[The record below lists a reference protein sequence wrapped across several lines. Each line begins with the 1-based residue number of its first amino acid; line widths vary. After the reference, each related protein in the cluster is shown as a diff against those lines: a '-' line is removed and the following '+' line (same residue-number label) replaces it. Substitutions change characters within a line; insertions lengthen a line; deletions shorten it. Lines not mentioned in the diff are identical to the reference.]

1 MHHSSDV
8 EGALD
13 PSDRLPVAGAGQ
25 AAKAALGTNAKS
37 STTCVDVETTQKAR
51 AARAQRHQALS
62 QARVFLGL
70 EGARKQV
77 FGDKVHRTFA
87 CHYVRLSNFVQ
98 VHHSAEHQKS
108 FYGGLVTCGSVWAC
122 PVCAAKIQ
130 ERRRQEL
137 IQFID
142 YAYSTEQRARF
153 PALSD
158 GSFVMVPKDP
168 DAPVMVTFTFPHVRF
183 DSLEELILRQR
194 MAFKLMREGNS
205 FQLFK
210 KRFGFKGLIRS
221 LEVTHGNNGWHPH
234 THELWLVRPTC
245 KAERED
251 FVRFVTNRWEQSCI
265 KAGLLDPTDRLKVHA
280 FRLHSVDVRF
290 SVTSGEYLAKQDS
303 SRRWGVEHEMSKAT
317 SKKGRLSGVHPH
329 EFLLRNEGGDA
340 ALYLEYALTM
350 RDKRCRQLYWSAGL
364 KDLVGI
370 DDLTDEEIS
379 ERKDERAD
387 LLGLLIPEQWKL
399 VTRAGAVAE
408 LLDCADSGEWSRV
421 EALLKSLGSTDDS
434 PAAETQDQP
443 VEIPTFVREVPKHL
457 ERNSLSR
464 ARSLTRCEYVS
475 YPFWL
480 SLEEWSLV
488 DSFGAAESLLGV
500 YLAAG
505 REASSCSS
513 SEKFREAGERAVVD
527 GLACLALCL

>member
-1 MHHSSDV
+1 MDNSSTDQ
-8 EGALD
+8 GSTNPTDLAD
-13 PSDRLPVAGAGQ
+13 FQ
-25 AAKAALGTNAKS
+25 AASAALGTNAKS
-37 STTCVDVETTQKAR
+37 STTCVDAENTSKAR
-51 AARAQRHQALS
+51 AARAQRYQALS
-62 QARVFLGL
+62 QSRVFFGF

-137 IQFID
+137 VQFMD
-142 YAYSTEQRARF
+142 YAYRS
-153 PALSD
+153 
-158 GSFVMVPKDP
+158 G

-194 MAFKLMREGNS
+194 MAFKLLREGNS

-210 KRFGFKGLIRS
+210 KRFAFKGLIRS

-234 THELWLVRPTC
+234 THELWLVRPTG
-245 KAERED
+245 KADRED
-251 FVRFVTNRWEQSCI
+251 FVRFVTNRWEQSCV
-265 KAGLLDPTDRLKVHA
+265 KAGLLDPADRLKVHA

-329 EFLLRNEGGDA
+329 EFLIRNETGDSA
-340 ALYLEYALTM
+340 RYLEYALTM

-364 KDLVGI
+364 KDLVGL
-370 DDLTDEEIS
+370 DELTDEEIS

-399 VTRAGAVAE
+399 VAAAGAVAE
-408 LLDCADSGEWSRV
+408 LLDCADSGDWSRV
-421 EALLKSLGSTDDS
+421 EALLKSLGEIEEA
-434 PAAETQDQP
+434 PAGEV
-443 VEIPTFVREVPKHL
+443 VEEAPEVLSFVREVPKHL

-464 ARSLTRCEYVS
+464 SRSLTRCDYVS

-480 SLEEWSLV
+480 SLEQWALV
-488 DSFGAAESLLGV
+488 DSLGAAEALLGV
-500 YLAAG
+500 YHAAG
-505 REASSCSS
+505 RDSAASELSDAYRS
-513 SEKFREAGERAVVD
+513 AGSIAVAD
-527 GLACLALCL
+527 GLACLALCV

>member
-1 MHHSSDV
+1 MDHSV
-8 EGALD
+8 IAQGATN
-13 PSDRLPVAGAGQ
+13 PSDRDVLL
-25 AAKAALGTNAKS
+25 AASAALGTNAKS
-37 STTCVDVETTQKAR
+37 STTCVDVENTAKAR
-51 AARAQRHQALS
+51 AARAQRYQALS
-62 QARVFLGL
+62 QSRVFFGF
-70 EGARKQV
+70 EGAKKQIY
-77 FGDKVHRTFA
+77 GDKVHRTFA
-87 CHYVRLSNFVQ
+87 CHYARLSNFVQ
-98 VHHSAEHQKS
+98 VHHSAVHQKS
-108 FYGGLVTCGSVWAC
+108 FYGGLATCGSVWAC

-137 IQFID
+137 VQFMD
-142 YAYSTEQRARF
+142 YAYDS
-153 PALSD
+153 
-158 GSFVMVPKDP
+158 G
-168 DAPVMVTFTFPHVRF
+168 DAPAMVTFTFPHVRF
-183 DSLEELILRQR
+183 DSLEDLILRQR
-194 MAFKLMREGNS
+194 TAFKLLREGNS

-210 KRFGFKGLIRS
+210 KRFSFKGLIRS

-265 KAGLLDPTDRLKVHA
+265 KAGLLDPADRLKVHA

-329 EFLLRNEGGDA
+329 EFLLRNEGGDS

-364 KDLVGI
+364 KELVGI
-370 DDLTDEEIS
+370 DELTDEEIS
-379 ERKDERAD
+379 ERQDERAD

-408 LLDCADSGEWSRV
+408 LLDCADSGDWSRV
-421 EALLKSLGSTDDS
+421 ESLLKSLGSVHVS
-434 PAAETQDQP
+434 PADEPPVEP
-443 VEIPTFVREVPKHL
+443 VEIPTVVREVPKHL
-457 ERNSLSR
+457 ERTSLSR
-464 ARSLTRCEYVS
+464 ARSLTRCVYVS

-480 SLEEWSLV
+480 SVEEWALV
-488 DSFGAAESLLGV
+488 DSLGAGDSLLGV
-500 YLAAG
+500 YLSAAQQ
-505 REASSCSS
+505 ASSCSTS
-513 SEKFREAGERAVVD
+513 DEYLEAGQGAISD
-527 GLACLALCL
+527 ALACLALCL

>member
-1 MHHSSDV
+1 MDNSSTDQ
-8 EGALD
+8 GSTN
-13 PSDRLPVAGAGQ
+13 PSDRLVFN
-25 AAKAALGTNAKS
+25 AAEAALGTNAKS
-37 STTCVDVETTQKAR
+37 STTYVDAENTAKAR
-51 AARAQRHQALS
+51 AARAQRYQALS
-62 QARVFLGL
+62 QSRVFFGF
-70 EGARKQV
+70 EGAKKQIY
-77 FGDKVHRTFA
+77 GDKVHRTFA
-87 CHYVRLSNFVQ
+87 CHYSRISNFVQ
-98 VHHSAEHQKS
+98 VHHSAIHQKS
-108 FYGGLVTCGSVWAC
+108 FYGGLATCGSVWAC

-137 IQFID
+137 VQFMD
-142 YAYSTEQRARF
+142 YAYDS
-153 PALSD
+153 
-158 GSFVMVPKDP
+158 G
-168 DAPVMVTFTFPHVRF
+168 DAPVMVTFTFPHLRF
-183 DSLEELILRQR
+183 DTLEDLILRQR
-194 MAFKLMREGNS
+194 LAFKLLREGNS

-210 KRFGFKGLIRS
+210 KRFSFKGLIRS

-265 KAGLLDPTDRLKVHA
+265 KAGLLDPSDRLKVHA

-329 EFLLRNEGGDA
+329 EFLLRNEAGDSA
-340 ALYLEYALTM
+340 RYLEYALTM

-399 VTRAGAVAE
+399 VTRAGAMAE
-408 LLDCADSGEWSRV
+408 LLDCADSGDWFRV
-421 EALLKSLGSTDDS
+421 EALLKSLGSIEDEPSADTLS
-434 PAAETQDQP
+434 ECF
-443 VEIPTFVREVPKHL
+443 EIPTFVREVPKHL
-457 ERNSLSR
+457 ERNSLAR
-464 ARSLTRCEYVS
+464 ARSLTRCEYEN

-480 SLEEWSLV
+480 SIEQWSLV
-488 DSFGAAESLLGV
+488 DSLGAAEALLGV
-500 YLAAG
+500 YHAAG
-505 REASSCSS
+505 RHSAASELSIDY
-513 SEKFREAGERAVVD
+513 RNAGELAVAD
-527 GLACLALCL
+527 GLVCLALCV